1 LWQTSHYARP
11 KEPNQLNESK
21 YTSHLADTICCRM
34 AEGESLRAI
43 CRGAGMPSEGTVR
56 GWALRDVDGF
66 AARYR
71 QARDLLVEFWSNEII
86 DLADQTDLDPRDR
99 QIRID
104 TRKWLMSKLA
114 PRRYGERL
122 LMAGDAENPVRVMHD
137 HVSIADLSPE
147 QLDALERFTTA
158 LIVANSG

>member
-1 LWQTSHYARP
+1 
-11 KEPNQLNESK
+11 
-21 YTSHLADTICCRM
+21 M

-122 LMAGDAENPVRVMHD
+122 LMAGDAENPVRVMHQQ
-137 HVSIADLSPE
+137 VLLADLSPD

-158 LIVANSG
+158 LIVAKTG